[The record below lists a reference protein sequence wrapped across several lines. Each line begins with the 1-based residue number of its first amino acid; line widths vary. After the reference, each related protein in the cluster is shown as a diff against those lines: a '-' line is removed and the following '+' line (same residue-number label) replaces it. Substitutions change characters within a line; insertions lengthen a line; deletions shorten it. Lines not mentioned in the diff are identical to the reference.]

1 MRKKITLIGAGQI
14 GGTLA
19 HLITIKEL
27 GDVVLFDVAEGVA
40 KGKALD
46 IAQSTSINGS
56 NINLIGTSSYED
68 IKNSDVIIIT
78 AGIPRKPGM
87 TRDDLLGT
95 NLKIIKQVAEGI
107 KKNSP
112 NAFVICI
119 TNPLDVIVMAL
130 QKYSGLPTNKV
141 VGMAGILDSSR
152 FKYFL
157 SQELKVPV
165 KNISSL
171 VLGGHGNTMVPMLD
185 HTTVNGKSLKKLI
198 SKEKLDKIIDR
209 TRKGGGEI
217 NKLLEKGS
225 AFYAP
230 ATAGVEMAESYI
242 KDLKKT
248 LPCAAYLNGEY
259 GVKNLYAGVP
269 VIIGKNGIE
278 KVWPPNLLINW
289 EMYSNILFKVD
300 DIAAI
305 SFDIGVEL
313 YDFNTIKEYEELA
326 VFSGSED
333 QIVSSLTRSAT
344 KDVHYEELT
353 VHELSPEKLFPSYP
367 FESIKEAVLNKFV
380 WIGRVCSVAI
390 AIYSIVSFLRSIC
403 TGIVDCIY
411 LRRIGARV
419 RDLCTFAISPNTY
432 FLNTLPPRYENTYA
446 DIYPSEKPKP

>member
-46 IAQSTSINGS
+46 IAQSTSVDGF

-107 KKNSP
+107 RKNSP

-171 VLGGHGNTMVPMLD
+171 VLGGHGDTMVPMPD
-185 HTTVNGKSLKKLI
+185 HTTVNGKSLKKII

-209 TRKGGGEI
+209 TKKGGGEI

-230 ATAGVEMAESYI
+230 AASGIEMAESYL
-242 KDLKKT
+242 KDLKKI

-269 VIIGKNGIE
+269 VLIGKKGVE
-278 KVWPPNLLINW
+278 KVIEVNLSDK
-289 EMYSNILFKVD
+289 EKEQ
-300 DIAAI
+300 
-305 SFDIGVEL
+305 FDL
-313 YDFNTIKEYEELA
+313 
-326 VFSGSED
+326 
-333 QIVSSLTRSAT
+333 
-344 KDVHYEELT
+344 
-353 VHELSPEKLFPSYP
+353 
-367 FESIKEAVLNKFV
+367 SIKAVQNLYRAAKNIDKN
-380 WIGRVCSVAI
+380 
-390 AIYSIVSFLRSIC
+390 L
-403 TGIVDCIY
+403 
-411 LRRIGARV
+411 
-419 RDLCTFAISPNTY
+419 
-432 FLNTLPPRYENTYA
+432 
-446 DIYPSEKPKP
+446 

>member
-1 MRKKITLIGAGQI
+1 MKKKISLIGAGQI

-19 HLITIKEL
+19 HLICIKEL
-27 GDVVLFDVAEGVA
+27 ADVVLFDVAEGIA

-46 IAQSTSINGS
+46 IAQSTSVDGYD
-56 NINLIGTSSYED
+56 INLSGTSNYED

-87 TRDDLLGT
+87 TRDDLLET

-165 KNISSL
+165 KNINTL
-171 VLGGHGNTMVPMLD
+171 VLGGHGDTMVPMPNR
-185 HTTVNGKSLKKLI
+185 TTVNGKPLNQIIK
-198 SKEKLDKIIDR
+198 KEKLDLIIDR
-209 TRKGGGEI
+209 TRKGGAEI
-217 NKLLEKGS
+217 VKLLEKGS

-230 ATAGVEMAESYI
+230 AASGIEMAESYI

-259 GVKNLYAGVP
+259 GVKNLYVGVP
-269 VIIGKNGIE
+269 VIIGSSGVE
-278 KVWPPNLLINW
+278 KVVEFTLDKHEKEN
-289 EMYSNILFKVD
+289 
-300 DIAAI
+300 
-305 SFDIGVEL
+305 FDL
-313 YDFNTIKEYEELA
+313 
-326 VFSGSED
+326 
-333 QIVSSLTRSAT
+333 
-344 KDVHYEELT
+344 
-353 VHELSPEKLFPSYP
+353 
-367 FESIKEAVLNKFV
+367 SIK
-380 WIGRVCSVAI
+380 AI
-390 AIYSIVSFLRSIC
+390 KALMAKAKEI
-403 TGIVDCIY
+403 D
-411 LRRIGARV
+411 
-419 RDLCTFAISPNTY
+419 
-432 FLNTLPPRYENTYA
+432 
-446 DIYPSEKPKP
+446 PKLSN

>member
-1 MRKKITLIGAGQI
+1 MRKKISLIGAGQI

-46 IAQSTSINGS
+46 IAQSTSVGGF

-157 SQELKVPV
+157 SQELKIPV
-165 KNISSL
+165 KNVESL
-171 VLGGHGNTMVPMLD
+171 VLGGHGDTMVPMPNQ
-185 HTTVNGKSLKKLI
+185 TRVSGKPLNELI
-198 SKEKLDKIIDR
+198 KKEKLKLIIER
-209 TRKGGGEI
+209 TRQGGAEI
-217 NKLLEKGS
+217 GKLLQKGS

-230 ATAGVEMAESYI
+230 AASGIEMAESYI
-242 KDLKKT
+242 KNLKKT

-259 GVKNLYAGVP
+259 GVKGIYAGVP
-269 VIIGKNGIE
+269 VVIGNSGIE
-278 KVWPPNLLINW
+278 KI
-289 EMYSNILFKVD
+289 
-300 DIAAI
+300 
-305 SFDIGVEL
+305 VEL
-313 YDFNTIKEYEELA
+313 SLSKDEKINFDLSITAVRELFEAA
-326 VFSGSED
+326 VKID
-333 QIVSSLTRSAT
+333 
-344 KDVHYEELT
+344 KDL
-353 VHELSPEKLFPSYP
+353 
-367 FESIKEAVLNKFV
+367 AN
-380 WIGRVCSVAI
+380 
-390 AIYSIVSFLRSIC
+390 
-403 TGIVDCIY
+403 
-411 LRRIGARV
+411 
-419 RDLCTFAISPNTY
+419 
-432 FLNTLPPRYENTYA
+432 
-446 DIYPSEKPKP
+446 